1 MASGSARKPR
11 VSVIVPNFDN
21 GRARSRDGS
30 RDFLHELFS
39 SLERTIGDDPELLEI
54 IVADDGSTDDSLKTA
69 RAWASRRVRRGD
81 ASATE
86 PPRPSDDSSDEAS
99 RRDALDVG
107 GQSPLSAAR
116 FGSSASDEPF
126 LRLIELPHSGVL
138 SSVLNRLVREA
149 RGEIIARLD
158 GDLVLRT
165 RHWLS
170 ELCRLFDADPS
181 VGVITGV
188 QLLPDGRVH
197 AFGDDLWGP
206 RGYRHVGC
214 GAAIDDLP
222 ETREVD
228 HAMGCFYAARRAV
241 YERVGPYDEGTL
253 RGQTE
258 EYGVRVRLDGWKVLA
273 TRSIVFEH
281 WHVDRAPR
289 ANRADR
295 PASLDTSLERF
306 RERHGFDRL
315 APDLAD
321 VRARYLGT
329 PLWWRDHA
337 SCEPEP
343 DAAEWTRLASDPA
356 LVARLAEETGLLAS
370 VLQAASGAALVTQL
384 GCNAGCLGA
393 MLARSGV
400 AYEGIE
406 RRTRAIDEAFA
417 TAERIGRS
425 LAPTPLVLAV
435 DDLSSIP
442 AIESAS
448 RPIVCLFGILERTW
462 NPVGLLREARRIVR
476 DGGVVLVR
484 SHLRVAAID
493 DPDDRLHPFT
503 ANELLALLRHVGT
516 FDVAGFEP
524 RRTATGWME
533 CCLTPAT
540 PTSGRGYFAKAWTAT
555 SG

>member
-1 MASGSARKPR
+1 MENGSARTPR

-30 RDFLHELFS
+30 RDFLGELLA

-54 IVADDGSTDDSLKTA
+54 IVADDGSTDDSLATA
-69 RAWASRRVRRGD
+69 RAWAARRVPRRTSTG
-81 ASATE
+81 
-86 PPRPSDDSSDEAS
+86 
-99 RRDALDVG
+99 
-107 GQSPLSAAR
+107 PLSGTESAR
-116 FGSSASDEPF
+116 DPRGEPF

-138 SSVLNRLVREA
+138 SAVLNRLVQEA

-170 ELCRLFDADPS
+170 ELCRLFDADPA

-206 RGYRHVGC
+206 RGYRHVGG

-222 ETREVD
+222 LTREVD

-273 TRSIVFEH
+273 TRSILFEH

-306 RERHGFDRL
+306 RARHGFDRL

-321 VRARYLGT
+321 VRARYRGT
-329 PLWWRDHA
+329 PLWWRDYA
-337 SCEPEP
+337 ALEPEP
-343 DAAEWTRLASDPA
+343 DASEWTRLAHDA
-356 LVARLAEETGLLAS
+356 ALIARLREETDLVATALN
-370 VLQAASGAALVTQL
+370 AASGAALVTHL
-384 GCNAGCLGA
+384 GCNAGALGA
-393 MLARSGV
+393 MLGRGGV
-400 AYEGIE
+400 AYEGVE
-406 RRTRAIDEAFA
+406 RRTPSIDAAFA
-417 TAERIGRS
+417 TAARIG
-425 LAPTPLVLAV
+425 LTLVPAPRFLAV
-435 DDLSSIP
+435 DEVASVP

-476 DGGVVLVR
+476 DGGVVLLR
-484 SHLRVAAID
+484 SHLRVAALD
-493 DPDDRLHPFT
+493 DPNDPLHPFT
-503 ANELLALLRHVGT
+503 ADELLALVRHVGT
-516 FDVAGFEP
+516 FELAGFEP
-524 RRTATGWME
+524 RRTSTGWLE
-533 CCLTPAT
+533 CCLTPTA
-540 PTSGRGYFAKAWTAT
+540 PTSGRGYFAKAWAAAP
-555 SG
+555 G